1 MPSLQAFRL
10 LETCLGVSLFQ
21 LVLGLSLAMR
31 GFHKA
36 SERFASAGSSADDA
50 FRALFECVAWA
61 GTINERL
68 RERGNSS
75 PELQGLWF
83 VRNRVIHG
91 GADALRSVMVS
102 GGAMLGAAVLGSF
115 ALGEAPTYGWQWQPS
130 SMLPTGR
137 SQAGVEDYE
146 KHPQGRDVA
155 ATLKA
160 VSAHLQKTNVG

>member
-61 GTINERL
+61 GTIN
-68 RERGNSS
+68 GCHCHPYVGAS
-75 PELQGLWF
+75 PRAKEP
-83 VRNRVIHG
+83 
-91 GADALRSVMVS
+91 ST
-102 GGAMLGAAVLGSF
+102 AA
-115 ALGEAPTYGWQWQPS
+115 PS

>member
-1 MPSLQAFRL
+1 MASVPDAW
-10 LETCLGVSLFQ
+10 
-21 LVLGLSLAMR
+21 LVD
-31 GFHKA
+31 GFDKA

-75 PELQGLWF
+75 PELQGLRF

-91 GADALRSVMVS
+91 HLHG
-102 GGAMLGAAVLGSF
+102 
-115 ALGEAPTYGWQWQPS
+115 P
-130 SMLPTGR
+130 
-137 SQAGVEDYE
+137 
-146 KHPQGRDVA
+146 DVA